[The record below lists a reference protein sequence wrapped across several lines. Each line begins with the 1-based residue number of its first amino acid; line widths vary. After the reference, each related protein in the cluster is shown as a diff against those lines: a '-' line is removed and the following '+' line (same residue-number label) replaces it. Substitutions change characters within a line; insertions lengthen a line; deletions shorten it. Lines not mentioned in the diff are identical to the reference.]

1 MPSPVINL
9 LPGQIGLVFGTWSN
23 PDQTG
28 TISGQ
33 AAPTALTQGAVF
45 AATASR
51 RQTGARQI
59 TWETRITGAPTSAT
73 VNILGSMDGV
83 VWDQL
88 ASSTSTSGASGVVA
102 NADYRFYSASAQ
114 VTGGTSPT
122 LAVLLKVD

>member
-9 LPGQIGLVFGTWSN
+9 LPGQIGLAFGTWSN

-33 AAPTALTQGAVF
+33 AAPTTTTQGSVF
-45 AATASR
+45 AAAASR
-51 RQTGARQI
+51 RSTGARQL
-59 TWETRITGAPTSAT
+59 TWETRITGSPTSAT

-88 ASSTSTSGASGVVA
+88 ASSTSTSGATGVVA
-102 NADYRFYSASAQ
+102 NADYRFYSASA
-114 VTGGTSPT
+114 VVSGGTSPT
-122 LAVLLKVD
+122 LAVLLKID